1 MGSIMI
7 TKEQML
13 AFCYN
18 ENGSL
23 KPKPECRAG
32 LINMLILEDGL
43 GVDEAEDFVDKC
55 LREWNLWGEPTL
67 EELLKEDEEDPA
79 PESEPKTT

>member
-1 MGSIMI
+1 MI
-7 TKEQML
+7 SKEQMR

-18 ENGSL
+18 EQGAL
-23 KPKPECRAG
+23 KPKAECRAG

-43 GVDEAEDFVDKC
+43 DIDAAEDLVDKS

-67 EELLKEDEEDPA
+67 EELLKDDEPHDSTP
-79 PESEPKTT
+79 

>member
-1 MGSIMI
+1 MI
-7 TKEQML
+7 TKEQMR

-23 KPKPECRAG
+23 KPKAECRAG
-32 LINMLILEDGL
+32 LINMLILEDGM
-43 GVDEAEDFVDKC
+43 DIDTAEDFVDKS

-67 EELLKEDEEDPA
+67 EELLREDAEDEA
-79 PESEPKTT
+79 ASAAGATSVQA